1 MTFTDWPLA
10 GTIPPRGER
19 QPCLFSRIAALRH
32 AEPHRKCRGQ
42 DDQLKARSAYVRF
55 LPVCA
60 TFVAG
65 PLSVFFLVAPVAAQN
80 LPGAGPRPGGP
91 PSSAIA
97 PGGPAMPAAAP
108 APSGPAGGTSVAVID
123 VAYIFKNHARFNQSM
138 TDMKRDIEGFDAQ
151 MQEESKKLQ
160 QKQEKMTSF
169 APTSNEFKKL
179 DEELAHLKSDFQI
192 RVQAKKREF
201 LEQEAKVY
209 YNIYR
214 EVEDAVAVFAQRHG
228 IRLVLRFTGDEM
240 KADDRSSVLQG
251 VNKPVVYQD
260 HLDITLDILSKLNAG
275 ATVPQGGGVV
285 PPAGPGSQIQPPDR
299 NAIRPTNAP
308 IIPPGAPG
316 RPAQQ
321 R

>member
-19 QPCLFSRIAALRH
+19 QPCHFSRIAALRH

-42 DDQLKARSAYVRF
+42 DDQQQARSAYVRF

-65 PLSVFFLVAPVAAQN
+65 PLSVFFLVAPVAAQ
-80 LPGAGPRPGGP
+80 LPPAGPRPSGP
-91 PSSAIA
+91 PTGAIA
-97 PGGPAMPAAAP
+97 PSGPAMPAAAP
-108 APSGPAGGTSVAVID
+108 APSAAAGGGTSVAVID

-240 KADDRSSVLQG
+240 KPDDRASVLQG

-275 ATVPQGGGVV
+275 ATVPPGGGVV
-285 PPAGPGSQIQPPDR
+285 PPAGPGSQIQPGIQ
-299 NAIRPTNAP
+299 NSRPPQNGP
-308 IIPPGAPG
+308 IIPPGTPG
-316 RPAQQ
+316 RTTT

>member
-19 QPCLFSRIAALRH
+19 QPCLISRIAALRH

-60 TFVAG
+60 TIVAG
-65 PLSVFFLVAPVAAQN
+65 PLSVFFLVAPVAAQG
-80 LPGAGPRPGGP
+80 LPGVGPRPSGP
-91 PSSAIA
+91 PTGAIV
-97 PGGPAMPAAAP
+97 PGGPAMSAPAP
-108 APSGPAGGTSVAVID
+108 APSAPAGGTSVAVID

-138 TDMKRDIEGFDAQ
+138 TDMKRDIEAFDAH

-160 QKQEKMTSF
+160 KKQEEMQAY
-169 APTSNEFKKL
+169 APSSPQFKKA
-179 DEELAHLKSDFQI
+179 DEELAKMKSDFQI
-192 RVQAKKREF
+192 TVQSKKRDF

-209 YNIYR
+209 FNIYR
-214 EVEDAVAVFAQRHG
+214 EVEEAVAVFAQRHG

-240 KADDRSSVLQG
+240 KPDDRASVLQG
-251 VNKPVVYQD
+251 VNKPVVYQQN
-260 HLDITLDILSKLNAG
+260 LDITMDILSKLNAG
-275 ATVPQGGGVV
+275 ATVPPGNGIA
-285 PPAGPGSQIQPPDR
+285 PPAGPGSQIQPGIQ
-299 NAIRPTNAP
+299 NANRPTGP
-308 IIPPGAPG
+308 TIPGAPAG
-316 RPAQQ
+316 RPI